1 VAEQGTQAEPSQGAP
16 PGPRSPRRRQRHWA
30 TTALAV
36 LLTFTFFGGILS
48 AWLEREVFD
57 ATRFSERAT
66 LLLDS
71 PEVRDELADRMTD
84 ALVQN
89 GPSQVA
95 SFQSVI
101 RPVIADLLATPAL
114 KAIFRDAVRQ
124 AHEALFTQDGSA
136 ALVNLSQALA
146 VLAGSMSISNP
157 DVASSIPSGTDQL
170 LVDFSDD
177 IRAMELWKTAEDL
190 DQAAETLFVVS
201 FALAIAVVF
210 LRRDIRRGIFK
221 LGVAVVASGLM
232 IVGLTVVVPMI
243 PSVFIAD
250 AQLAAAA
257 RSGAQIFLS
266 DLQVLGVW
274 VVGYGVIAAAL
285 ATAAT
290 PQRAPVDARD
300 VWASL
305 RDRWAAWQP
314 TSTGGRITRAAAVIV
329 LGLVLVVQRDAV
341 VPIVL
346 AVVGAYVTYL
356 GVVMLLSVIGRTP
369 SERLDEGI
377 ERAASGDPT
386 KSRVPALVA
395 CCAVLALLVTAVG
408 VTGTIWTR
416 DRAAAN
422 EERRCNGYAELCD
435 RPIDQ
440 VAFPASHNS
449 MSASRDPGWLFAEN
463 TYGIPAQLQY
473 GIRALLVKSHYGI
486 AAGVGVGGTQL
497 VVTDRAA
504 EIAVNPTVAEAQLPP
519 GSGERAA
526 EMAKGVNIDPN
537 RRDLYLCHVYCE
549 YGATRMVTALGYIK
563 QFLDQNPDEVIIFFV
578 GDYISIAD
586 TEKAFKDAGLYDR
599 LYSYDPSQP
608 PPTLGAMIDA
618 RQNVFMLSEF
628 SGAPPGWNNPGYG
641 LFQDTPFTFTDAA
654 QLYVPGAG
662 PNPTTPVP
670 TALVSDTTFAPD
682 PQQTTGTTLAFGPD
696 WTGVE
701 SCKPNRGTPDSPLF
715 QINHWVTPAGAAP
728 TVAQAKEVNAYDV
741 LMPRVQACMGE
752 RGRFP
757 TIIGVDF
764 YDQGDL
770 LKVVNDLNGVG

>member
-1 VAEQGTQAEPSQGAP
+1 VAEQGTQTERTPSER
-16 PGPRSPRRRQRHWA
+16 PGPRHRTRRSLL

-36 LLTFTFFGGILS
+36 LLSLTLFGGVLS
-48 AWLEREVFD
+48 AWLEAEVFD
-57 ATRFSERAT
+57 AANFSNRAVQ
-66 LLLDS
+66 LLDS
-71 PEVRDELADRMTD
+71 PEVRDALADEITE

-101 RPVIADLLATPAL
+101 RPVVADLLATPAL

-124 AHEALFTQDGSA
+124 AHQALFTEDGSA

-170 LVDFSDD
+170 LVDFSDE
-177 IRAMELWKTAEDL
+177 IRGMELWRTAEDL
-190 DQAAETLFVVS
+190 DQAAETLLGMS
-201 FALAIAVVF
+201 LALALAVVF
-210 LRRDIRRGIFK
+210 LRRDIRRGVFK
-221 LGVAVVASGLM
+221 VGVAAIASGLL
-232 IVGLTVVVPMI
+232 IVAVTVVVPRVA
-243 PSVFIAD
+243 SAFIAD
-250 AQLAAAA
+250 GELAAAA
-257 RSGAQIFLS
+257 RSGAEIFLG

-274 VVGYGVIAAAL
+274 VVGYGVIGAAL
-285 ATAAT
+285 ATAAA
-290 PQRAPVDARD
+290 PQRAPIDVRD
-300 VWASL
+300 VWASV
-305 RDRWAAWQP
+305 RTRWAAWQP
-314 TSTGGRITRAAAVIV
+314 TTPGGHIVRAGLVIAS
-329 LGLVLVVQRDAV
+329 GLVLVTQRDAV
-341 VPIVL
+341 VPVVL

-356 GVVMLLSVIGRTP
+356 GVVMLLGVVGRTRA
-369 SERLDEGI
+369 ERMDERI
-377 ERAASGDPT
+377 ERAAAGDPT
-386 KSRVPALVA
+386 RSRIPALVA
-395 CCAVLALLVTAVG
+395 CCAVLALVVTALG
-408 VTGTIWTR
+408 VSGTIWSR

-422 EERRCNGYAELCD
+422 DERRCNGYAELCD

-463 TYGIPAQLQY
+463 TYGIPAQLEF

-486 AAGVGVGGTQL
+486 AAGVGLGGTQL

-504 EIAVNPTVAEAQLPP
+504 EIAVNPEVAEAQLPP

-526 EMAKGVNIDPN
+526 EMSKGATIDPN

-549 YGATRMVTALGYIK
+549 YGATRMVTALTYIR

-599 LYSYDPSQP
+599 LYAYDPSQP

-628 SGAPPGWNNPGYG
+628 SGTPPGWNNPGYG
-641 LFQDTPFTFTDAA
+641 LFQDTPFTFTDAS

-662 PNPTTPVP
+662 PNPTSPVP

-682 PQQTTGTTLAFGPD
+682 AQQATGTTLAFGPD

-701 SCKPNRGTPDSPLF
+701 SCRPNRGTPDSPLF

-728 TVAQAKEVNAYDV
+728 TVQQAREVNAYDV

-770 LKVVNDLNGVG
+770 LKVVDDLNGVG